1 MMTTSTPAH
10 GPEFI
15 PRGWRLGS
23 PLRAAVQRFVIR
35 RAEQAA
41 IRELSA
47 LPDQLLHDMG
57 ISRSEIMPAVRGG
70 RCVSSRLH
78 R

>member
-1 MMTTSTPAH
+1 MFMMMTSNPARE
-10 GPEFI
+10 PEFI
-15 PRGWRLGS
+15 VHGWALS
-23 PLRAAVQRFVIR
+23 LRAAAQRYIVR

-47 LPDQLLHDMG
+47 LPDRLLHDIG
-57 ISRSEIMPAVRGG
+57 ISRSEIITVVRGG
-70 RCVSSRLH
+70 RLSRLH